1 MSNLATPLCAAV
13 VPSNEQPHRWPVR
26 APIGEYVYYF
36 STNKNC
42 ARERFL
48 RILPRGRNNP
58 HSHYNFPSGYKPA
71 VASYF
76 QVPVYSNLLCSTPL
90 YSTTTATTPL
100 HSTTTSTT
108 SLLQPSTSWVV
119 YCVSSSSRV
128 AYCVSSTSRMAYI
141 QRDRR
146 GGIAASMRKRLRE
159 CGTER

>member
-36 STNKNC
+36 STNKNW

-71 VASYF
+71 IASYS
-76 QVPVYSNLLCSTPL
+76 QVPVYSNLCALLLYIPL
-90 YSTTTATTPL
+90 LRLLLLYILLLLLLLLSFNPL
-100 HSTTTSTT
+100 LSF
-108 SLLQPSTSWVV
+108 SWVFYFPGV
-119 YCVSSSSRV
+119 PVSG
-128 AYCVSSTSRMAYI
+128 TGMAYI

-159 CGTER
+159 MGTER

>member
-36 STNKNC
+36 STNKNW

-58 HSHYNFPSGYKPA
+58 HSHYNFPSGYSQQSPA
-71 VASYF
+71 IFKCQYTAIFCALLLYILLLRLLLLYILLQLLLLLSFNPLLSFSWVFYF
-76 QVPVYSNLLCSTPL
+76 PGVPVSGTG
-90 YSTTTATTPL
+90 
-100 HSTTTSTT
+100 
-108 SLLQPSTSWVV
+108 
-119 YCVSSSSRV
+119 
-128 AYCVSSTSRMAYI
+128 MAYI

-159 CGTER
+159 MGTER